1 MDSSGTIYLAFGSYG
16 LTVFRNLTSGEQ
28 SREGMARVLN
38 TTVEKLAAL
47 EMFLIPTA
55 EGNTSAAIF
64 KTAGKVS
71 YINSGALPT
80 ITEIMGSSIDLKLK
94 GGANIRLDAGITAIL
109 AQTLWGKTTF
119 ASRDLVPSISKAVEE
134 EEASVIDYISFL
146 EPMEDLIFDDARVEM
161 KIAQNHPDFFKLI
174 AEFLLSAKKV
184 CVIDSL
190 RSFIYDNSV
199 GGTAAGGMDAYLPV
213 QLTALSNVAAILGKH
228 IVVVINPMMPAA
240 TEEDRGKFVDLQKRI
255 ESSIPTVMT
264 STGRRALTITMRG
277 PSSRE
282 SQQVSYLVPEFEMG
296 ITTKVSRPVIPASI
310 GVIRS
315 ADAIGN
321 VIAGVVGSL

>member
-16 LTVFRNLTSGEQ
+16 LTVFRNLNAGEQ
-28 SREGMARVLN
+28 SREGMAHTLN
-38 TTVEKLAAL
+38 TTVEKLASL
-47 EMFLIPTA
+47 EMFMVPTA

-71 YINSGALPT
+71 YINTGAIPT
-80 ITEIMGSSIDLKLK
+80 ITDIIGSSIDLKLK
-94 GGANIRLDAGITAIL
+94 GGASIRLDAGITAIL

-119 ASRDLVPSISKAVEE
+119 ASRDLVPSISKALETEE
-134 EEASVIDYISFL
+134 NSVIDYISFL
-146 EPMEDLIFDDARVEM
+146 EPLEDLVFDDAQVEM
-161 KIAQNHPDFFKLI
+161 KIAQNHPEFFKLI
-174 AEFLLSAKKV
+174 AEFLLSDRKV

-228 IVVVINPMMPAA
+228 IIVVINPMMPAA
-240 TEEDRGKFVDLQKRI
+240 TDEDRGKFVDLQKRI

-264 STGRRALTITMRG
+264 SNGRRALTITMRG
-277 PSSRE
+277 PSSRD
-282 SQQVSYLVPEFEMG
+282 SQQVNYQVPEFEMG
-296 ITTKVSRPVIPASI
+296 TSVKTPRPTIPPTA

-315 ADAIGN
+315 ADAIRN